1 MFIAIGDVGP
11 YEVLETAQIA
21 FKLQLVFWICFLIFS
36 LQDVDIGT
44 IHQFPALAKWWC
56 WWTLTTFLKLSTS
69 CALVNHFKIL
79 YLYLITLFYVWYVW
93 SWVRKFF
100 SCVHCVWFFSK
111 SMVLETSDLHCKPLT
126 SYVSIH
132 FRLIQILQ
140 TPILKQT
147 HSTKIQDSTLILKVG
162 RIWLLKKKVG

>member
-1 MFIAIGDVGP
+1 MRSKR
-11 YEVLETAQIA
+11 L
-21 FKLQLVFWICFLIFS
+21 FKLHSNSNRSSESVFLIFS

-93 SWVRKFF
+93 SWFRKF
-100 SCVHCVWFFSK
+100 SAAST
-111 SMVLETSDLHCKPLT
+111 VLETSGPHHKPLN
-126 SYVSIH
+126 SYVISH
-132 FRLIQILQ
+132 FTLIQTLQ
-140 TPILKQT
+140 PPILKQT
-147 HSTKIQDSTLILKVG
+147 HLTRIQESTSILKVG
-162 RIWLLKKKVG
+162 RLWLL